1 MRPLTVVVLT
11 ALTVAAAGPS
21 HAQQPS
27 DRGRGPD
34 VGQTTPE
41 DRAAFLNARIAALK
55 AGLGLTADQEKNWP
69 PFEQAVRDIAKLRAE
84 RWEAMKN
91 AAPDGDPI
99 ERVRRRADGLTR
111 FGAALKQLADTAQP
125 LYASLDDAQKRR
137 FTLLARYMRPHMGHH
152 RGMWWRGHGMG
163 RDRDDERGDRDD
175 DR

>member
-1 MRPLTVVVLT
+1 MRPSILVVLS
-11 ALTVAAAGPS
+11 ALTIAAAGPS
-21 HAQQPS
+21 YAQQPP
-27 DRGRGPD
+27 DRGRGSDIRQP
-34 VGQTTPE
+34 TPE

-55 AGLGLTADQEKNWP
+55 AGLGLTAEQEKSWP
-69 PFEQAVRDIAKLRAE
+69 PFEQAMRDIAKLRAE

-91 AAPDGDPI
+91 ATQDGDPI
-99 ERVRRRADGLTR
+99 ERLRRRADGLTR

-163 RDRDDERGDRDD
+163 RDRDDGRGDPDE

>member
-1 MRPLTVVVLT
+1 MRQSIFAVLT
-11 ALTVAAAGPS
+11 ALTVAGAGAS
-21 HAQQPS
+21 YGQQPA
-27 DRGRGPD
+27 DRDRAPD
-34 VGQTTPE
+34 SRRTTPE

-55 AGLGLTADQEKNWP
+55 AGLGLTAEQEKSWP
-69 PFEQAVRDIAKLRAE
+69 PFEQAMRDLAKLRAE

-91 AAPDGDPI
+91 ATADGDPI
-99 ERVRRRADGLTR
+99 ERLRRRADGMTR

>member
-1 MRPLTVVVLT
+1 MRRSMLVVLS
-11 ALTVAAAGPS
+11 ALTIAAAGPS
-21 HAQQPS
+21 YAQQPP
-27 DRGRGPD
+27 DRDRGPD
-34 VGQTTPE
+34 IRQTTPE

-69 PFEQAVRDIAKLRAE
+69 PFEQAMRDLAKLRAE

-91 AAPDGDPI
+91 ATQDGDPI
-99 ERVRRRADGLTR
+99 ERLRRRADGLTR
-111 FGAALKQLADTAQP
+111 FGAALKQLADAAQP

-152 RGMWWRGHGMG
+152 RGMWRGHGMG
-163 RDRDDERGDRDD
+163 RDRDDGRGDRDD